1 MKAHPW
7 LLSWRI
13 LTVTPFRRLAFYRGW
28 IWRLARSEEVNTFVP
43 FNRGSLIVKGG
54 DFIHVAHSQA

>member
-7 LLSWRI
+7 LLLWRI
-13 LTVTPFRRLAFYRGW
+13 LTDAVSAAVKVDKPYRGW

-43 FNRGSLIVKGG
+43 I
-54 DFIHVAHSQA
+54 